1 MPRHASTKKPKVTKG
16 KEFTSLPFVV
26 YVMARCKK
34 FNVNFVISPDKEV
47 IRGGEPCDGYFEA
60 PEKGESGILVICI
73 DKEINEVL
81 HTLAHEF
88 SHLMQWY
95 EDDPCYLAWEK
106 QSNEKQNYDL
116 EVDAES
122 RALALLKEW
131 DLYNDEALKR
141 SAKYLS
147 ELGGHNANL

>member
-1 MPRHASTKKPKVTKG
+1 M
-16 KEFTSLPFVV
+16 PFVV
-26 YVMARCKK
+26 YVMAKCKK
-34 FNVNFVISPDKEV
+34 FNVNFCISPDKEV

-60 PEKGESGILVICI
+60 PEKGESGILIVCI
-73 DKEINEVL
+73 NKEIDEVL

-95 EDDPCYLAWEK
+95 EDDPLYLAWDKRASEK
-106 QSNEKQNYDL
+106 HNYDL

-122 RALALLKEW
+122 RALALLEEW
-131 DLYNDEALKR
+131 GLYNDKARER

-147 ELGGHNANL
+147 ELGGHDANL

>member
-1 MPRHASTKKPKVTKG
+1 M
-16 KEFTSLPFVV
+16 PFVV

-34 FNVNFVISPDKEV
+34 FNINFLISPDKEV
-47 IRGGEPCDGYFEA
+47 IKGGDPCDGYFEA

-73 DKEINEVL
+73 DKEIDEVL
-81 HTLAHEF
+81 HTLAHEY
-88 SHLMQWY
+88 SHVMQWF
-95 EDDPCYLAWEK
+95 EDDPLYLAWDKSAAEK
-106 QSNEKQNYDL
+106 HNYEL
-116 EVDAES
+116 ECDAER

>member
-1 MPRHASTKKPKVTKG
+1 M
-16 KEFTSLPFVV
+16 PFVV
-26 YVMARCKK
+26 YVMAKCKK
-34 FNVNFVISPDKEV
+34 FNVNFCISPDKEV

-73 DKEINEVL
+73 DKEIDEVL

-95 EDDPCYLAWEK
+95 EDDPLYLAWDKRASEK
-106 QSNEKQNYDL
+106 HNYDL

-122 RALALLKEW
+122 RALALLEEW
-131 DLYNDEALKR
+131 GLYNDKARER

>member
-1 MPRHASTKKPKVTKG
+1 M
-16 KEFTSLPFVV
+16 PFVV
-26 YVMARCKK
+26 YVMAKCKK

-47 IRGGEPCDGYFEA
+47 IKGGEPCDGFFEA
-60 PEKGESGILVICI
+60 PHRGESGILVICI

-95 EDDPCYLAWEK
+95 EDDPLYVAWDK
-106 QSNEKQNYDL
+106 NDNEANSVNL
-116 EVDAES
+116 EQDAEK
-122 RALALLKEW
+122 RALHLLGEW
-131 DLYNDEALKR
+131 DILDKGAEER

-147 ELGGHNANL
+147 NLTEPSK

>member
-1 MPRHASTKKPKVTKG
+1 M
-16 KEFTSLPFVV
+16 PFVV

-34 FNVNFVISPDKEV
+34 FNVNFCISPDKEV

-60 PEKGESGILVICI
+60 PEKGESGILIVCI
-73 DKEINEVL
+73 DKEIDEVL

-95 EDDPCYLAWEK
+95 EDDPLYLAWDKRASEK
-106 QSNEKQNYDL
+106 HNYDL

-122 RALALLKEW
+122 RALALLEEW
-131 DLYNDEALKR
+131 GLYNEKARER

-147 ELGGHNANL
+147 ELGGHDANL

>member
-1 MPRHASTKKPKVTKG
+1 MTKG

-26 YVMARCKK
+26 YVMAKCKK
-34 FNVNFVISPDKEV
+34 FNVNFCISPDKEV

-73 DKEINEVL
+73 DKEIDEVL

-95 EDDPCYLAWEK
+95 EDDPLYIAWDK
-106 QSNEKQNYDL
+106 RASDKNIYNL
-116 EVDAES
+116 EVNAES

-131 DLYNDEALKR
+131 NLYNDKARER

-147 ELGGHNANL
+147 ELGDHENANL

>member
-1 MPRHASTKKPKVTKG
+1 
-16 KEFTSLPFVV
+16 
-26 YVMARCKK
+26 
-34 FNVNFVISPDKEV
+34 V

-60 PEKGESGILVICI
+60 PERGESGVLIVCI
-73 DKEINEVL
+73 DKEIDEVL

-95 EDDPCYLAWEK
+95 EDDPLYIAWDK
-106 QSNEKQNYDL
+106 RASDNNIYNL
-116 EVDAES
+116 EVNAES

-131 DLYNDEALKR
+131 NLYNDKARER

-147 ELGGHNANL
+147 ELGGHDANISV

>member
-1 MPRHASTKKPKVTKG
+1 M
-16 KEFTSLPFVV
+16 PFVV
-26 YVMARCKK
+26 YVMAKCKK
-34 FNVNFVISPDKEV
+34 FNVNFCISPDKEV

-60 PEKGESGILVICI
+60 PEKGESGILIVCI
-73 DKEINEVL
+73 DKEIDEVL

-95 EDDPCYLAWEK
+95 EDDPLYLAWDKRASEK
-106 QSNEKQNYDL
+106 HNYDL

-122 RALALLKEW
+122 RALALLEEW
-131 DLYNDEALKR
+131 GLYNDKARER

-147 ELGGHNANL
+147 ELGGHDANL

>member
-1 MPRHASTKKPKVTKG
+1 M
-16 KEFTSLPFVV
+16 PFVV
-26 YVMARCKK
+26 YVMAKCKK
-34 FNVNFVISPDKEV
+34 FNVNFCISPDKEV

-60 PEKGESGILVICI
+60 PERGESGVLIVCI
-73 DKEINEVL
+73 DKEIDEVL

-95 EDDPCYLAWEK
+95 EDDPLYLAWDKRASEK
-106 QSNEKQNYDL
+106 HNYDL

-122 RALALLKEW
+122 RALALLEEW
-131 DLYNDEALKR
+131 GLYNDKARER

-147 ELGGHNANL
+147 ELGGHDANL

>member
-1 MPRHASTKKPKVTKG
+1 M
-16 KEFTSLPFVV
+16 PFVV
-26 YVMARCKK
+26 YVMAKCKK
-34 FNVNFVISPDKEV
+34 FNVNFCVSPDKEV

-73 DKEINEVL
+73 DKEIDEVL

-106 QSNEKQNYDL
+106 QSNEKHNYDL
-116 EVDAES
+116 EVNAES
-122 RALALLKEW
+122 RALALLEELG
-131 DLYNDEALKR
+131 LYNDKARER
-141 SAKYLS
+141 SSKYLS
-147 ELGGHNANL
+147 ELGGHDANL

>member
-1 MPRHASTKKPKVTKG
+1 M
-16 KEFTSLPFVV
+16 PFVV
-26 YVMARCKK
+26 YVMAKCKK
-34 FNVNFVISPDKEV
+34 FNVNFCISPDKEV

-60 PEKGESGILVICI
+60 PEKGESGILIVCI
-73 DKEINEVL
+73 DKEIDEVL

-95 EDDPCYLAWEK
+95 EDDPLYLAWDKRASEK
-106 QSNEKQNYDL
+106 HNYDL

-122 RALALLKEW
+122 RALALLEEW
-131 DLYNDEALKR
+131 ELYNEKARER

-147 ELGGHNANL
+147 ELGGHDANL

>member
-1 MPRHASTKKPKVTKG
+1 M
-16 KEFTSLPFVV
+16 PFVV
-26 YVMARCKK
+26 YVMAKCKK
-34 FNVNFVISPDKEV
+34 FNVNFCISPDKEV

-60 PEKGESGILVICI
+60 PERGESGILIVCI
-73 DKEINEVL
+73 DKEIDEVL

-95 EDDPCYLAWEK
+95 EDDPLYLAWDKRASEK
-106 QSNEKQNYDL
+106 HNYDL

-122 RALALLKEW
+122 RALALLEEW
-131 DLYNDEALKR
+131 GLYNDKARER

-147 ELGGHNANL
+147 ELGGHDANL

>member
-1 MPRHASTKKPKVTKG
+1 MTKG

-26 YVMARCKK
+26 YVMAKCKK
-34 FNVNFVISPDKEV
+34 FNVNFCISPDKEV

-60 PEKGESGILVICI
+60 PEKGESGILIVCI
-73 DKEINEVL
+73 DKEIDEVL

-95 EDDPCYLAWEK
+95 EDDPLYLAWDKRASEK
-106 QSNEKQNYDL
+106 HNYDL

-122 RALALLKEW
+122 RALALLEEW
-131 DLYNDEALKR
+131 GLYNDKARER

>member
-1 MPRHASTKKPKVTKG
+1 M
-16 KEFTSLPFVV
+16 PFVV
-26 YVMARCKK
+26 YVMAKCKK
-34 FNVNFVISPDKEV
+34 FNVNFCISPDKEV

-73 DKEINEVL
+73 DKEIDEVL

-95 EDDPCYLAWEK
+95 EDDPLYLAWDKRASEK
-106 QSNEKQNYDL
+106 HNYDL

-122 RALALLKEW
+122 RALALLEEW
-131 DLYNDEALKR
+131 GLYNDKARER

-147 ELGGHNANL
+147 ELGGHDANL

>member
-26 YVMARCKK
+26 YVMAKCKK
-34 FNVNFVISPDKEV
+34 FNVNFCISPDKEV

-60 PEKGESGILVICI
+60 PEKGESGILIVCI
-73 DKEINEVL
+73 DKEIDEVL

-95 EDDPCYLAWEK
+95 EDDPLYLAWDKRASEK
-106 QSNEKQNYDL
+106 HNYDL

-122 RALALLKEW
+122 RALALLEEW
-131 DLYNDEALKR
+131 GLYNDKARER

-147 ELGGHNANL
+147 ELGGHDANL

>member
-1 MPRHASTKKPKVTKG
+1 M
-16 KEFTSLPFVV
+16 PFVV
-26 YVMARCKK
+26 YVMAKCKK
-34 FNVNFVISPDKEV
+34 FNVNFCISPDNEV

-73 DKEINEVL
+73 DKEIDEVL

-95 EDDPCYLAWEK
+95 EDDPLYLAWDKRASEK
-106 QSNEKQNYDL
+106 HNYDL

-122 RALALLKEW
+122 RALALLEEW
-131 DLYNDEALKR
+131 GLYNDKARER

-147 ELGGHNANL
+147 ELGGHDANL

>member
-1 MPRHASTKKPKVTKG
+1 M
-16 KEFTSLPFVV
+16 PFVV
-26 YVMARCKK
+26 YVMAKCKK

-60 PEKGESGILVICI
+60 PERGESGILVICI

-95 EDDPCYLAWEK
+95 EDDPSYLAWDK
-106 QSNEKQNYDL
+106 RASDQNIYNL
-116 EVDAES
+116 EVNAES

-131 DLYNDEALKR
+131 DLYNDKARER

-147 ELGGHNANL
+147 ELGGHDANISV

>member
-1 MPRHASTKKPKVTKG
+1 M
-16 KEFTSLPFVV
+16 PFVV
-26 YVMARCKK
+26 YVMAKCKK
-34 FNVNFVISPDKEV
+34 FNVNFCISPDKEV

-73 DKEINEVL
+73 DKEIDEVL

-95 EDDPCYLAWEK
+95 EDDPLYLAWDKRASEK
-106 QSNEKQNYDL
+106 HNYDL

-122 RALALLKEW
+122 RALALLEEW
-131 DLYNDEALKR
+131 GLYNEKARER

-147 ELGGHNANL
+147 ELGGHDANL

>member
-1 MPRHASTKKPKVTKG
+1 M
-16 KEFTSLPFVV
+16 PFVV

-47 IRGGEPCDGYFEA
+47 IRGGDPCDGYFEA

-73 DKEINEVL
+73 DKEIDEVL

-95 EDDPCYLAWEK
+95 EDDACYLAWEK
-106 QSNEKQNYDL
+106 RSCEKHNYDL
-116 EVDAES
+116 ECDAES

>member
-1 MPRHASTKKPKVTKG
+1 MILLTGHEGFIGSHFLR
-16 KEFTSLPFVV
+16 
-26 YVMARCKK
+26 
-34 FNVNFVISPDKEV
+34 VIEEEL
-47 IRGGEPCDGYFEA
+47 REP
-60 PEKGESGILVICI
+60 VICI
-73 DKEINEVL
+73 DKEIDEVL

-106 QSNEKQNYDL
+106 RSCEKHNYDL

-122 RALALLKEW
+122 RALALLEEW
-131 DLYNDEALKR
+131 GLYNEKARER

-147 ELGGHNANL
+147 ELGGHDANL

>member
-1 MPRHASTKKPKVTKG
+1 M
-16 KEFTSLPFVV
+16 PFVV
-26 YVMARCKK
+26 YVMAKCKK
-34 FNVNFVISPDKEV
+34 FNVNFCISPDKEV

-60 PEKGESGILVICI
+60 PEKGESGILIVCI
-73 DKEINEVL
+73 DKEIDEVL

-95 EDDPCYLAWEK
+95 EDDPLYLAWDKRASEK
-106 QSNEKQNYDL
+106 HNYDL

-122 RALALLKEW
+122 RALALLEEW
-131 DLYNDEALKR
+131 GLYNDKARER

-147 ELGGHNANL
+147 ELGDHENANL

>member
-1 MPRHASTKKPKVTKG
+1 
-16 KEFTSLPFVV
+16 LPFVV
-26 YVMARCKK
+26 YVMAKCKK
-34 FNVNFVISPDKEV
+34 FNVNFCISPDKEV

-60 PEKGESGILVICI
+60 PEKGESGILIVCI
-73 DKEINEVL
+73 DKEIDEVL

-95 EDDPCYLAWEK
+95 EDDPLYLAWDKRASEK
-106 QSNEKQNYDL
+106 HNYDL

-122 RALALLKEW
+122 RALALLEEW
-131 DLYNDEALKR
+131 GLYNEKARER

-147 ELGGHNANL
+147 ELGGHDANL